1 MSPTFSGH
9 EEEGI
14 HKLIEKAI
22 QGCEAATQETMW
34 SNIVLSGGVCQF
46 PGNNLRVNS
55 DKVQNVGQGQNLD
68 HLRTPLI

>member
-1 MSPTFSGH
+1 MNLRFILIKMSPIISGH

-46 PGNNLRVNS
+46 PGNNLKCFCV
-55 DKVQNVGQGQNLD
+55 KCK
-68 HLRTPLI
+68 IM